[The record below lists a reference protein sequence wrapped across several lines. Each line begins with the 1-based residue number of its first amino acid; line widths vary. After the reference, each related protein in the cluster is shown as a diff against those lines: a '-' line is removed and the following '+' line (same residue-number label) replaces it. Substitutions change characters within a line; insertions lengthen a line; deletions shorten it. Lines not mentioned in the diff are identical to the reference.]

1 MHNIIIKQ
9 ERGLPCSF
17 KKAIHIMRLVLILS
31 LAFAFSISANTRA
44 QNYKISMKKSN
55 CAIKEILRELEKNSD
70 YLFCY
75 NDKEIDVN
83 QKISVHVRNAT
94 LEETLQQIF
103 SDMGYDYK
111 IVNHQILIEVAEPKT
126 TQDVRQNKLVTGHV
140 VDQNGDPLVGV
151 NVQEEGTNNITITD
165 INGNYSIYNVSGSS
179 SVLKFTYIGYKAEEI
194 KVGEQ
199 KSIDVKMMID
209 AQGLEEVVVVGY
221 GSQKRESVIGAIT
234 TVKPATLQIN
244 QTRTLS
250 NALAGQMAGIIAVQ
264 RSGEPGYDTSDFW
277 IRGVNTFGAN
287 ATPLVLID
295 GIERDLNS
303 ISSEEIEA
311 FSILKDASATAVYGV
326 RGANGVILV
335 QTKKGQLGK
344 PRVTVKA
351 DYGISNPTKLP
362 EFVDGPKYMEI
373 SNAAKILSDIT
384 PSFSQE
390 QIDNTRNNVDPD
402 LYPNVNWL
410 DAVTRKNAPSMRASV
425 DVNGG
430 SERLRYSLVVSYF
443 GEDGYIVRDKSQNYN
458 NQLSASRYNVRS
470 NIDLNLTNST
480 ILAVSIGGYIYNR
493 RAPGNI
499 TTILT
504 DAFEQSPVVHP
515 IIYSNGQIPKN
526 QSRPNPWSEAT
537 QMGYSKNY
545 EASVQSTVSLEQDM
559 EAIWSPLKG
568 LKAKG
573 IFSFD
578 NWNYSNLDRTKN
590 PSHYWATG
598 RDEEGNLITTIV
610 NEGDEFLGY
619 SKGGGG
625 NRTMYFEAQLNY
637 NRRFNDHTVDGLF
650 LFNMRDYVNADAGN
664 AILSLPYRNQG
675 IAGRLGYNF
684 KDRYFAEFNFG
695 YNGSENFK
703 KGYRYGFFPS
713 FAIGW
718 MLTNESFMEN
728 KTDVLSK
735 LKLRGSIGKVGND
748 KISGDRR
755 FAYLSTI
762 DGAGGY
768 RWGWKNDYSYGG
780 YQEGDFG
787 IPNLTWETAT
797 KIDVG
802 IEAGLWNDVNLQVDY
817 FKEYRKDIFMA
828 RKTIP
833 ETAGFNKT
841 PYANFGK
848 VENQGVDLSLE
859 VNHSFSKDLF
869 LSFRGNFTF
878 ARNKVTEYDEPE
890 ALKETTRSQTG
901 QSLNQHY
908 GLVALGLFTPDDF
921 SDLENYTLKEGI
933 PGQFGVVKP
942 GDIKYQDLNRD
953 GVVNELDRCPIG
965 KPHVPEIVYG
975 FGASIKYK
983 NFDLSFFFQGSGNF
997 TNKMAGNSLI
1007 PGSGAGG
1014 LGNIFANVDD
1024 RWLPENP
1031 YNQDVFWPRLSSF
1044 NSENNTKES
1053 TWWLVNSSFI
1063 RLKNAEI
1070 GYTLPKR
1077 WQRAVAMR
1085 NARLFLRGTN
1095 LLTFSPFKLWDPEM
1109 GSNNGLKYPNQ
1120 RICSVGFEVT
1130 F

>member
-1 MHNIIIKQ
+1 MKLTFLFSLFIV
-9 ERGLPCSF
+9 CS
-17 KKAIHIMRLVLILS
+17 V
-31 LAFAFSISANTRA
+31 SASTDA
-44 QNYKISMKKSN
+44 QNYKVSMKKTD
-55 CAIKEILRELEKNSD
+55 CKIIEIFKEIEKNSD
-70 YLFCY
+70 FLFCY
-75 NDKEIDVN
+75 NDDQVDVSRRTDIDVKNASLEDVLKQLFKGTNYEYKVVNN
-83 QKISVHVRNAT
+83 QIMIK
-94 LEETLQQIF
+94 
-103 SDMGYDYK
+103 
-111 IVNHQILIEVAEPKT
+111 VAEKKM
-126 TQDVRQNKLVTGHV
+126 QKSAAQNKLITGHV
-140 VDQNGDPLVGV
+140 ADENGEPLIGV
-151 NVQEEGTNNITITD
+151 TIQEVGTNNISITD
-165 INGNYSIYNVSGSS
+165 LNGNYTLYNVAGAS
-179 SVLKFTYIGYKAEEI
+179 SVLKFTYIGYKPEEV
-194 KVGEQ
+194 KVGQ
-199 KSIDVKMMID
+199 QNVVNVQMKTD

-221 GSQKRESVIGAIT
+221 GSQKRESVVGAIT
-234 TVKPATLQIN
+234 TVKPTTLQVN

-250 NALAGQMAGIIAVQ
+250 NALAGQMAGVIAVQ

-277 IRGVNTFGAN
+277 IRGMNTFGAN

-303 ISSEEIEA
+303 ISPEEIES

-351 DYGISNPTKLP
+351 DFGISNPTQLP
-362 EFVDGPKYMEI
+362 DFVDGPKYMEI
-373 SNAAKILSDIT
+373 SNAAKILSGVT

-390 QIDNTRNNVDPD
+390 QIDNTRNGVDPD
-402 LYPNVNWL
+402 LFPNVDWL
-410 DAVTRKNAPSMRASV
+410 GAITRKNAPSTRASV

-443 GEDGYIVRDKSQNYN
+443 SEDGYTVRDKSQSYN
-458 NQLSASRYNVRS
+458 NQLSADRYNVRS

-480 ILAVSIGGYIYNR
+480 ILTVSIGGYIYNR
-493 RAPGNI
+493 RTPGDI
-499 TTILT
+499 TAILR

-515 IIYSNGQIPKN
+515 IMYSNGQIPKN
-526 QSRPNPWSEAT
+526 QSRPNPWSQAT
-537 QMGYSKNY
+537 QMGYSKRY
-545 EASVQSTVSLEQDM
+545 EASIQSSVSLEQDM

-573 IFSFD
+573 VFSFD
-578 NWNYSNLDRTKN
+578 NWSFSNLDRKKN
-590 PSHYWATG
+590 PSHYWASG
-598 RDEEGNLITTIV
+598 RDEEGNLITTLV
-610 NEGDEFLGY
+610 NEGDEFLNY
-619 SKGGGG
+619 EKGGGG
-625 NRTMYFEAQLNY
+625 TRTMYFEAQLNY
-637 NRRFNDHTVDGLF
+637 NRRFKDHTLDGLF
-650 LFNMRDYVNADAGN
+650 LFNMRDYVNADAGK

-675 IAGRLGYNF
+675 IAGRLGYSF
-684 KDRYFAEFNFG
+684 KDTYFAEVNFG

-703 KGYRYGFFPS
+703 QGYRYGFFPS
-713 FAIGW
+713 VAIGW
-718 MLTNESFMEN
+718 LLTNEPFMEN
-728 KTDVLSK
+728 KTSTLSK
-735 LKLRGSIGKVGND
+735 LKLRGSVGKVGND
-748 KISGDRR
+748 KISDDRR
-755 FAYLSTI
+755 FAFLSTI
-762 DGAGGY
+762 DGADGY

-802 IEAGLWNDVNLQVDY
+802 VEAGFWNAVNLQADF

-848 VENQGVDLSLE
+848 VENIGVDMSLE
-859 VNHSFSKDLF
+859 VNHSFTKDLF
-869 LSFRGNFTF
+869 VSFRGNFTF

-890 ALKETTRSQTG
+890 ALKKTTRSQTG

-908 GLVALGLFTPDDF
+908 GLIALGLFTPDDF
-921 SDLENYTLKEGI
+921 SDPENYILKEGI
-933 PGQFGVVKP
+933 PGQFGQVKP
-942 GDIKYQDLNRD
+942 GDIKYQDINDD

-965 KPHVPEIVYG
+965 KPHLPEIVYG
-975 FGASIKYK
+975 FGTSIRYK
-983 NFDLSFFFQGSGNF
+983 NFDLSLFFQGSGNF

-1024 RWLPENP
+1024 RWLPEDP
-1031 YNQDVFWPRLSSF
+1031 YNQDVFWPRLSSY

-1063 RLKNAEI
+1063 RLKNAEL
-1070 GYTLPKR
+1070 GYTLPKK

-1095 LLTFSPFKLWDPEM
+1095 LFTFSPFELWDPEM

>member
-1 MHNIIIKQ
+1 MHNNNIKQ
-9 ERGLPCSF
+9 GGILYSSL
-17 KKAIHIMRLVLILS
+17 KKIINIMRLVLIFS
-31 LAFAFSISANTRA
+31 LAFVFNLSAITNA
-44 QNYKISMKKSN
+44 QNYRVSMEKSN
-55 CAIKEILRELEKNSD
+55 CALIDVLKELEQNSD
-70 YLFCY
+70 FLFCY
-75 NDKEIDVN
+75 NDKEIDINKRTSVN
-83 QKISVHVRNAT
+83 AKNAT
-94 LEETLQQIF
+94 LEEVLTQIF
-103 SDMGYDYK
+103 KGTNYEYK
-111 IVNHQILIEVAEPKT
+111 IVNQQILIQVSEKGVTNAAP
-126 TQDVRQNKLVTGHV
+126 QNRLVTGRV
-140 VDQNGDPLVGV
+140 SDESGEPLIGV
-151 NVQEEGTNNITITD
+151 TVQEVGTNNISITD
-165 INGNYSIYNVSGSS
+165 VNGNFSIYNVAGSS
-179 SVLKFTYIGYKAEEI
+179 SVLKFTYIGYKAVEE

-199 KSIDVKMMID
+199 KIINLTMTTD

-234 TVKPATLQIN
+234 SVKPSTLQVN

-250 NALAGQMAGIIAVQ
+250 NGLAGQMAGIIAVQ

-287 ATPLVLID
+287 ANPLVLID

-303 ISSEEIEA
+303 ISPEEIES

-351 DYGISNPTKLP
+351 DFGISNPTLLP
-362 EFVDGPKYMEI
+362 EFVDGPRYMEI
-373 SNAAKILSDIT
+373 SNAAKILSGVT

-390 QIDNTRNNVDPD
+390 QINNTRNGVDMD

-410 DAVTRKNAPSMRASV
+410 KAITRQNTPSTRASV

-443 GEDGYIVRDKSQNYN
+443 SEDGYIVRDKTQSYN
-458 NQLSASRYNVRS
+458 NQLSSSRYNVRS
-470 NIDLNLTNST
+470 NIDLNVTNST

-493 RAPGNI
+493 RSPGNI
-499 TTILT
+499 TDILKN
-504 DAFEQSPVVHP
+504 AFEQSPVVHP

-537 QMGYSKNY
+537 QMGYTKNY
-545 EASVQSTVSLEQDM
+545 QASVQSTVSLEQDM
-559 EAIWSPLKG
+559 AAIWSPLKG

-578 NWNYSNLDRTKN
+578 NWNYSNLDRKKN

-598 RDEEGNLITTIV
+598 RDEKGNLITTIV

-625 NRTMYFEAQLNY
+625 TRTMYFEAQLNY

-650 LFNMRDYVNADAGN
+650 LFNMRDYVNADADK

-684 KDRYFAEFNFG
+684 KDKYFAELNFG

-713 FAIGW
+713 IALGW

-735 LKLRGSIGKVGND
+735 LKVRGSIGKVGND
-748 KISGDRR
+748 KISDDRR
-755 FAYLSTI
+755 FAFLSTI
-762 DGAGGY
+762 DGADGY
-768 RWGWKNDYSYGG
+768 RWGWKNDYNYGG

-802 IEAGLWNDVNLQVDY
+802 IEAGFWNDVNLQADF

-833 ETAGFNKT
+833 ETGGFNKT

-848 VENQGVDLSLE
+848 VENIGVDMSLE

-869 LSFRGNFTF
+869 VSFRGNFTF

-890 ALKETTRSQTG
+890 ALKQTSRAQTG

-908 GLVALGLFTPDDF
+908 GLIALGLFNPDDF
-921 SDLENYTLKEGI
+921 SDLENFVLKEGI
-933 PGQFGVVKP
+933 PGQFGQVKP
-942 GDIKYQDLNRD
+942 GDIKYQDLNED

-975 FGASIKYK
+975 FGTSIKYK
-983 NFDLSFFFQGSGNF
+983 NFDISFFFQGSGNF
-997 TNKMAGNSLI
+997 TNKLAGNSLI

-1014 LGNIFANVDD
+1014 LGNIFSNVDD

-1031 YNQDVFWPRLSSF
+1031 YNQDVFWPRLSSY

-1053 TWWLVNSSFI
+1053 TWWLINSSFL

-1070 GYTLPKR
+1070 GYTLPKM

-1095 LLTFSPFKLWDPEM
+1095 LLTFSPFKMWDPEM

-1120 RICSVGFEVT
+1120 RICSIGFEVT